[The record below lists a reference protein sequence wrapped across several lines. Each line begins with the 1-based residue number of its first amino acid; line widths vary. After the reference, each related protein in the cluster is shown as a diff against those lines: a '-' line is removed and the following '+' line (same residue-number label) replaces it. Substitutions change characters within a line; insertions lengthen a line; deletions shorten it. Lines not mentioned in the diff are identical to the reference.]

1 VASDIPGTRDLV
13 TDGETGYLAP
23 LGDRTS
29 FARYV
34 NRLLDDRP
42 LAESLGQAARR
53 RATEQFGV
61 QTMID
66 RYADLYRTLLA

>member
-1 VASDIPGTRDLV
+1 
-13 TDGETGYLAP
+13 

-53 RATEQFGV
+53 RVAEQFSV

-66 RYADLYRTLLA
+66 RYADIYRTLLA